1 MLNGFKTFAV
11 GFGLAVLPQAISFAT
26 DFDFVKVFGLS
37 PNALDG
43 DWDRDDRAPRGDLD
57 ADVQGALSRSR
68 APCSKEN

>member
-37 PNALDG
+37 PNASTVIGIVMIGL
-43 DWDRDDRAPRGDLD
+43 RAATSTPMFK
-57 ADVQGALSRSR
+57 
-68 APCSKEN
+68 AP